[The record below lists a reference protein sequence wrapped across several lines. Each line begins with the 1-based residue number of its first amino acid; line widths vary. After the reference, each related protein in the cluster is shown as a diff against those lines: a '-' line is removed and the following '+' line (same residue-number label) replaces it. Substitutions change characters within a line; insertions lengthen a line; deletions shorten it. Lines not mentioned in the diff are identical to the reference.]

1 MKNLHY
7 YENAIEKN
15 KTSEEII
22 INNIQN
28 VRKMLRSNYYNKE
41 TVKLQNFSVRN
52 HFFCTKKLLK
62 DRGFSFVRKHC
73 ANQTELNDYNLR
85 RRIFVVYARRQMYLK
100 CDINSRGRGRWNTAR
115 SMINVILIFECIIL
129 WSEDERKYI

>member
-52 HFFCTKKLLK
+52 HFF
-62 DRGFSFVRKHC
+62 VRKNC
-73 ANQTELNDYNLR
+73 E
-85 RRIFVVYARRQMYLK
+85 RIEGF
-100 CDINSRGRGRWNTAR
+100 R
-115 SMINVILIFECIIL
+115 S
-129 WSEDERKYI
+129 SENIVQIKQN